1 VVEQLT
7 VEFDGASCGVE
18 RLTWG
23 QRVIWQ
29 AIEEF
34 VPGDEPRSLAFAV
47 DIPHGIG
54 RAAVLAAVR
63 ELLMRHEALRTT
75 YQRDAA
81 GKPVQI
87 VAGSGRIAIHVDE
100 VADVDVPRR
109 RTEVWRRLSRIHFAA
124 DGEQLRAS
132 LIESAGR
139 PRVLLVGLS
148 HIAVDMWSVSRLAG
162 QLNRLLRGQ
171 PAGPTARQPR
181 EQARHE
187 RSDAGRRIAERNLRY
202 WREQIASSPQTLLPR
217 PHRQAGRWPRR
228 RAVLRS
234 VALGGALDRLT
245 RTYRLSPPSVLLAA
259 LAFVLAARADDHDR
273 HRFSCLLTVGH
284 RFDPAMRDYI
294 GTTVQHALASF
305 EVEPESM
312 VRTARAALPGVL
324 AAARY
329 SQADPTEIAR
339 LIERVAAD
347 RGIRPEWVVVNVPG
361 RMPAVGAAAEDRG
374 VSSIEHDAPASPVE
388 ELPNVEPGLGPC
400 ELEVVTAGGVTGLEL
415 AVDPAVMP
423 PADVEPALRGLERL
437 LLDAARGSDPTVAD
451 AAALLGSRAGTYPG
465 ELVRADNCLVDL
477 TAVAAILAEAAGS
490 PDAAAFL
497 EPAEGSGGRIVGYVR
512 PGDPGTT
519 PETLH
524 ARCLAAL
531 SARPTA
537 MAPHVYVLC
546 RSAPADVGTRE
557 GWAMQDV
564 RSRGTG
570 RVPRRAGDE
579 AAASA

>member
-1 VVEQLT
+1 VVDQLT
-7 VEFDGASCGVE
+7 VEFDGASRGAE
-18 RLTWG
+18 RLTCG
-23 QRVIWQ
+23 QRVIWRT
-29 AIEEF
+29 IEEY

-63 ELLMRHEALRTT
+63 ELLVRNETLRTT
-75 YQRDAA
+75 YRRDAA
-81 GKPVQI
+81 GKPVQV

-100 VADVDVPRR
+100 VADADLPRR
-109 RTEVWRRLSRIHFAA
+109 RTQVWRRLSRIHFEV
-124 DGEQLRAS
+124 DEQQLRAS
-132 LIESAGR
+132 LIESDGR
-139 PRVLLVGLS
+139 PRVLVVGLS
-148 HIAVDMWSVSRLAG
+148 HLAVDMWSVSRLAR
-162 QLNRLLRGQ
+162 QLDRLLRGR
-171 PAGPTARQPR
+171 PAGPMARQPR

-187 RSDAGRRIAERNLRY
+187 RSDAGRRATERNLRY
-202 WREQIASSPQTLLPR
+202 WREQVASCPQTLLPR
-217 PHRQAGRWPRR
+217 PRRQEGRRPRR

-245 RTYRLSPPSVLLAA
+245 RTHRLSPPSVLLAA

-284 RFDPAMRDYI
+284 RFDPALRDYI

-305 EVEPESM
+305 EVEPASM

-339 LIERVAAD
+339 LMERVAAD
-347 RGIRPEWVVVNVPG
+347 RGIHPEWVVVNVSG
-361 RMPAVGAAAEDRG
+361 RMPGVGDAAEDRG
-374 VSSIEHDAPASPVE
+374 VSSIEHDAPASLVE
-388 ELPNVEPGLGPC
+388 ELPSVEPGLGPC

-415 AVDPAVMP
+415 AVDPAVVP
-423 PADVEPALRGLERL
+423 PPDVEPTVRGLERL
-437 LLDAARGSDPTVAD
+437 LLDAARGADPTVAD

-465 ELVRADNCLVDL
+465 ELVRVDNCRVDL
-477 TAVAAILAEAAGS
+477 TAVTALLADAAGS

-497 EPAEGSGGRIVGYVR
+497 EHDEESGRRIVGYVR
-512 PGDPGTT
+512 PGDPGAT

-546 RSAPADVGTRE
+546 RSAPAEVGTRE
-557 GWAMQDV
+557 GWAMQEV

-570 RVPRRAGDE
+570 RVPGRAGDE
-579 AAASA
+579 AAASV